1 MLRSAA
7 VALSPIAEVVRIAS
21 SDRIQGWR
29 ARWLA
34 LVGVIMIRLYRSA
47 IMLSVGFGANASR
60 LSGRWNRA

>member
-1 MLRSAA
+1 MLRSVA

-34 LVGVIMIRLYRSA
+34 LVGVILDPPLQIGNHA
-47 IMLSVGFGANASR
+47 GVGFGANASR
-60 LSGRWNRA
+60 LCGRWNRT